1 MPAMNGAEA
10 LITSL
15 AREGVEVIFGL
26 PGVQVMEALDAL
38 YRQPKI
44 RWVSVRHEQTAAYM
58 AFGYA
63 RTTGKIGVALVVPG
77 PGALNTTAAIGTAY
91 ATSTPVLLASGQVE
105 SHNLGRKRGALHEIS
120 EQRDIFAPLT
130 KWCHCA
136 TRVEE
141 IPEAVQTAMYHL
153 RTGRPRP
160 VELEILWD
168 VMQNSASVDMLE
180 PKPVV
185 MAAPEPAQISAAAQA
200 LSNARRPLIWAGGG
214 AISSDAARELT
225 SIAECLNAPVITTPE
240 GKGAISERHPLS
252 LGAYYYGHGPAI
264 RTVPQADVVLAVG
277 SRLHF
282 PINSPVSLNNCKKL
296 IQIDI
301 DADEVGRNWPVHVG
315 IVSDARTAL
324 RSLLEALP
332 EKSKS
337 TWSPEELEEIKAE
350 TARELKE
357 VAPLQL
363 EIVRTIRSEL
373 NDDDIVIPGITNI
386 GYWSLLSYPVIT
398 PHTYCT
404 TSYFATLGYAFPT
417 ALGAQIGNPDKRVV
431 AICGDGGFM
440 YALPDLATAV
450 QEGINVIT
458 LVFTD
463 QAFGASLYDQQRRFQ
478 SRIIGTRFQN
488 PDFASI
494 AEAFGAR
501 GMKLSGP
508 EELSQGL
515 KTALRENRPTVIEIP
530 VPTMATPF

>member
-1 MPAMNGAEA
+1 MNGAEA

-15 AREGVEVIFGL
+15 AGEGVEIIFGL
-26 PGVQVMEALDAL
+26 PGVQVMEALDAV
-38 YRQPKI
+38 YHQPKI

-91 ATSTPVLLASGQVE
+91 ATSTPVLLVSGQVE
-105 SHNLGRKRGALHEIS
+105 SYNLGRKSGALHEIS
-120 EQRDIFAPLT
+120 EQSDVFSPLT
-130 KWCHCA
+130 KWCHRA
-136 TRVEE
+136 TRVED
-141 IPEAVQTAMYHL
+141 IPRAVQTAMYHL

-168 VMQNSASVDMLE
+168 VMQKSASVDLLE
-180 PKPVV
+180 PKPAI
-185 MAAPEPAQISAAAQA
+185 MATPEPAQINAAVQA
-200 LSNARRPLIWAGGG
+200 LSDAQHPVIWAGGG
-214 AISSDAARELT
+214 VISSDAARELT
-225 SIAECLNAPVITTPE
+225 LIAECLNAPVITTPE
-240 GKGAISERHPLS
+240 GKGAIPGRHPLS
-252 LGAYYYGHGPAI
+252 LGVYYYGHGPAK
-264 RTVPQADVVLAVG
+264 RTIPQADVILAVG

-282 PINSPVSLNNCKKL
+282 PMNAPVHLNNGKKL
-296 IQIDI
+296 IQIDV
-301 DADEVGRNWPVHVG
+301 DADEVGRNRKVHVG

-324 RSLLEALP
+324 RSLLDALP
-332 EKSKS
+332 EKPKS

-357 VAPLQL
+357 LAPLQL

-386 GYWSLLSYPVIT
+386 GYWSLLSYPVLS
-398 PHTYCT
+398 PRTYCT

-417 ALGAQIGNPDKRVV
+417 ALGAQMGNPSKRVV

-450 QEGINVIT
+450 QEGINVIA

-463 QAFGASLYDQQRRFQ
+463 QAFGASLHDQQRRFE

-494 AEAFGAR
+494 AEAFGSR

-508 EELSQGL
+508 EQLGEGL
-515 KTALRENRPTVIEIP
+515 KMALREDRPAVIEIP